1 MLDVLRYTDANPREY
16 TYLGIGSKNRTND
29 LAKFT
34 PDLDQILPCF
44 LKDVK
49 KTIRAI
55 HFDPAFSNDYNFL
68 TSYFKAKGFTNDGN
82 VWNSADFRIEVIIC
96 PRIFDL
102 EDDFIRSLV
111 TQTIQQKGQL
121 VVQMFT
127 GQELSNTFKKLYGQ
141 FEGRDKEYIRQNVLF
156 DITYG
161 TNCHCMTNMTEH
173 APMLDK
179 NGKFY
184 NFLLFNEVEMLQSIG
199 LHPKMNKFIE
209 IHIMKKLSTVLN
221 EDHVNYRRAIRG
233 EELLFR
239 DKPYRADPEEIMLN
253 LLMSVR
259 EILNILNKLGSLTEE
274 KKALFET
281 HSRNY
286 RDMDMYKWYTNMTKL
301 YK

>member
-1 MLDVLRYTDANPREY
+1 MFEVLNYTAANPREY

-34 PDLDQILPCF
+34 ADLDQILPCF
-44 LKDVK
+44 LNDVK

-55 HFDPAFSNDYNFL
+55 HFDPEFSRDYNFL
-68 TSYFKAKGFTNDGN
+68 NSYFKAKGFMNDGN
-82 VWNSADFRIEVIIC
+82 IWISKDFRIEVIIC
-96 PRIFDL
+96 PRMFDL
-102 EDDFIRSLV
+102 EDNFIHSLV

-127 GQELSNTFKKLYGQ
+127 GHELSNTFRKLYGQ

-161 TNCHCMTNMTEH
+161 ANCHCMTNMAEN

-179 NGKFY
+179 NGKFI
-184 NFLLFNEVEMLQSIG
+184 NFLLFNEVEILQSIG
-199 LHPKMNKFIE
+199 IHPKMNKLIE
-209 IHIMKKLSTVLN
+209 NQVMKNLSTVLN

-233 EELLFR
+233 EELMFLN
-239 DKPYRADPEEIMLN
+239 KPYGTNPEDIMN
-253 LLMSVR
+253 SLLTSVR

-281 HSRNY
+281 YSRNY
-286 RDMDMYKWYTNMTKL
+286 REMDMYKWYADMTKL